1 MLIKPRDSPSQA
13 GVIDSSRYA
22 SSKLVEIHRVIAAT
36 SLTTR
41 ETPLEVHEDV
51 AELAMNETSIR
62 PSRRVAY
69 DFSNFRRFLE
79 IPGEFPVSGSADRSA
94 RLFQEPAA
102 MLPPVASRINAVGE
116 QTTVTGRIHG
126 LLNSCEFESANLV
139 NSVAAGAMQ
148 TIGRA
153 KQPAANYPRPL
164 FRLPCPGYR
173 RVTSI
178 YSDNFFVRITWNKG
192 GSLEGNF
199 PLSAAR
205 TFLTITDCNNR
216 PSVAAGH

>member
-1 MLIKPRDSPSQA
+1 M
-13 GVIDSSRYA
+13 
-22 SSKLVEIHRVIAAT
+22 
-36 SLTTR
+36 
-41 ETPLEVHEDV
+41 EVHEDV
-51 AELAMNETSIR
+51 AELATNGTSIR
-62 PSRRVAY
+62 PFPQVAY

-102 MLPPVASRINAVGE
+102 MLPPVPSRINAVGE

-126 LLNSCEFESANLV
+126 LLNSCEFEYAGSANLV
-139 NSVAAGAMQ
+139 NPVAPGAMQ
-148 TIGRA
+148 TIRRA